1 MISCCRGPRAT
12 QCQEPATAAHGARLR
27 YLVIVIVGLV
37 IGPYGDAHRIAVLD
51 ALGLAM
57 VGIGFPVSVSFF
69 LRAHRIRR
77 QLREDEDEVLRMLSG
92 KD

>member
-1 MISCCRGPRAT
+1 VRGF
-12 QCQEPATAAHGARLR
+12 GF
-27 YLVIVIVGLV
+27 LVIVIAGLV

-69 LRAHRIRR
+69 IRAHRIRR
-77 QLREDEDEVLRMLSG
+77 QLREDEDELLRMLSG